1 MIMGKVLVLG
11 IDGAPPE
18 YFLDKWLEELPNIR
32 KLINKGCY
40 AELNSTVPNLSIV
53 AWSSIITG
61 KSPAD
66 TSVFEY
72 VYRENY
78 SYNDIRIV
86 TSRNIKAKT
95 VWEITSEKGKKP
107 IACFVV
113 GMWPVRPFNG
123 LLIAGPNIPN
133 REDVEFTYPR
143 DLKDEVEKVLGN
155 KLIVDIP
162 SVRDFRNMPKERLI
176 EEAYQV
182 TKMHF
187 DTIKYLIKNKQ
198 WDLFWGF
205 IGQSD
210 RLNHMFW
217 RYMDPLHRRYDKN
230 SEFKNTLKDYYKFF
244 DQGLGEVLEL
254 LDKDTKVIVLSDH
267 GITRMHNRIN
277 LTDWLIKNSY
287 MILKEPIRKR
297 CEFKPEM
304 VDWKKTKA
312 FAIGA
317 YEGQIFI
324 NLKGREPEG
333 FVEQKDYDNLLNE
346 LEEKFKKITGD
357 DGSKLDTKIFKK
369 GENFKGKHENIAPD
383 MIVYFDNLHY
393 GCNNSLI
400 GNETLYGLE
409 TAKGGDDA
417 CHSHKGIFIMDNHKS
432 KGNLGEIDNLDVTP
446 TVLKMLDVPIPKDLK
461 GKVIGL

>member
-1 MIMGKVLVLG
+1 MDKVLVLG

-18 YFLDKWLEELPNIR
+18 YFFDKWLEELPNIKR
-32 KLINKGCY
+32 LIKEGCY
-40 AELNSTVPNLSIV
+40 AELNSTIPNLSAV
-53 AWSSIITG
+53 AWTSIITG
-61 KSPAD
+61 KPPAD
-66 TSVFEY
+66 TSIFEY
-72 VYRENY
+72 IYRKNFSY
-78 SYNDIRIV
+78 SDIHVV
-86 TSRNIKAKT
+86 TSANVKAKT
-95 VWEITSEKGKKP
+95 IWQIVSDAGKRA
-107 IACFVV
+107 IVCFVV
-113 GMWPVRPFNG
+113 MTWPVKPFNG
-123 LLIAGPNIPN
+123 LLIAGPNIPD

-143 DLKDEVEKVLGN
+143 NLKDEVEEVLGK

-162 SVRDFRNMPKERLI
+162 SVKDFRNMSKEKLI
-176 EEAYQV
+176 EEAHYV

-187 DTIKYLIKNKQ
+187 DSIKYLIKNKK

-217 RYMDPLHRRYDKN
+217 KYMDPLHRRYDEN
-230 SEFKNTLKDYYKFF
+230 SEFRNTLKDYYKFF

-254 LDKDTKVIVLSDH
+254 VDKDTKIIILSDH
-267 GITRMHNRIN
+267 GIMRMHNRIN
-277 LTDWLIKNSY
+277 LTDWLIKNNY
-287 MILKEPIRKR
+287 MALKEPIEKR
-297 CEFKPEM
+297 TEFKPER

-333 FVEQKDYDNLLNE
+333 IVNKKDYDSLLNE
-346 LEEKFKKITGD
+346 LEDKLKKIPGD
-357 DGSKLDTKIFKK
+357 DGTVLDTKFFMKK
-369 GENFKGKHENIAPD
+369 DYFKGKYEDAAPD

-417 CHSHKGIFIMDNHKS
+417 CHSHKGIFIMNNYKS
-432 KGNLGEIDNLDVTP
+432 RGYLGEIDNLDITP
-446 TVLKMLDVPIPKDLK
+446 TVLKMLDVPIPKDLR
-461 GKVIGL
+461 GKVID

>member
-1 MIMGKVLVLG
+1 MGKVLVLG

-18 YFLDKWLEELPNIR
+18 YFFHSWLNELPNIR

-40 AELNSTVPNLSIV
+40 AELNSTIPNLSIV
-53 AWSSIITG
+53 AWTSIITG
-61 KSPAD
+61 KPPAD
-66 TSVFEY
+66 TSIFEY
-72 VYRENY
+72 IYRENY

-95 VWEITSEKGKKP
+95 AWEIASEKWKKP
-107 IACFVV
+107 IVCFVV
-113 GMWPVRPFNG
+113 GMWPVRPFDG

-133 REDVEFTYPR
+133 REDVEFTHPKN
-143 DLKDEVEKVLGN
+143 LKEEIERVLGK

-162 SVRDFRNMPKERLI
+162 SVKDFRNMSKEKLI
-176 EEAYQV
+176 EEAYYV

-187 DTIKYLIKNKQ
+187 DKIKYLIKNKE

-217 RYMDPLHRRYDKN
+217 RYMDPLHRRYDSK
-230 SEFKNTLKDYYKFF
+230 SEFKDTLKNYYKFF

-254 LDKDTKVIVLSDH
+254 LDRDTKLIVLSDH

-277 LTDWLIKNSY
+277 LTDWLIKNNY
-287 MILKEPIRKR
+287 MVLKEPIKSRT
-297 CEFKPEM
+297 EFKPEM
-304 VDWKKTKA
+304 VDWKKTKV

-317 YEGQIFI
+317 YESQIFI

-333 FVEQKDYDNLLNE
+333 CVEKEDYYSLLKE
-346 LEEKFKKITGD
+346 LKEKLKNIPGD
-357 DGSKLDTKIFKK
+357 DGLILDTKFFMKK
-369 GENFKGKHENIAPD
+369 DYFKGRYQDIAPD
-383 MIVYFDNLHY
+383 MVVYFDNLHY

-417 CHSHKGIFIMDNHKS
+417 CHSWKGIFIMDNHKS
-432 KGNLGEIDNLDVTP
+432 KGYLGEIDNLDVTP
-446 TVLKMLDVPIPKDLK
+446 TILKMLDVDIPKDLK
-461 GKVIGL
+461 GKVIGN